1 MKKYKIVLDTVSD
14 VNKFV
19 SIANTF
25 LNSTITVT
33 DNNGLRVNA
42 KSLMGM
48 LYALE
53 FEELWCES
61 DTEIYE
67 KIKDYVI

>member
-1 MKKYKIVLDTVSD
+1 MKYKIILDTVSD
-14 VNKFV
+14 VTTFV
-19 SIANTF
+19 KNV
-25 LNSTITVT
+25 STEKDAKITVT
-33 DNNGLRVNA
+33 DNSGLRVNA

-53 FEELWCES
+53 FDELWCES

-67 KIKDYVI
+67 KIRQFVV

>member
-19 SIANTF
+19 SIANSF

>member
-19 SIANTF
+19 SIVNEF